1 MKIVIASGKGGTGK
15 TTLSTN
21 ISSYL
26 SKTRK
31 VILADLDVEEPN
43 SSIFIKGEIFLQ
55 EKKYKMIPVWD
66 KDKCT
71 LCNSCQENCNFN
83 SIMRLGKE
91 ILVFPELCHSCY
103 ACSELCPDSALPMKP
118 KEIGEMTHFKSSNI
132 DFIESRL
139 NIGEEQA
146 VPLISQTLKYV
157 DSVKNRNDL
166 VLFDSP
172 PGTSCSMIEVAK
184 NADRVFLVT
193 EATPFGLNDLRIA
206 VETVELL
213 DKPLY
218 VIINR
223 VGNEFD
229 GVEKYCDLEEIEIIS
244 SIPEDRE
251 IATLYSQGELII
263 DKHNAF
269 TEEIKKICYKIEEME
284 GK

>member
-1 MKIVIASGKGGTGK
+1 MKIAIASGKGGTGK

-21 ISSYL
+21 LSAFI

-43 SSIFIKGEIFLQ
+43 SSIFIKGEIYLQ
-55 EKKYKMIPVWD
+55 EKKYKMIPEWD

-83 SIMRLGKE
+83 SIMRLGE
-91 ILVFPELCHSCY
+91 DILVFPELCHSCY
-103 ACSELCPDSALPMKP
+103 ACSELCPDSALPMKS
-118 KEIGEMTHFKSSNI
+118 KEIGEMTHFKSEKL

-146 VPLISQTLKYV
+146 VPLITQTLNYV
-157 DSVKNRNDL
+157 DSIINRDDII
-166 VLFDSP
+166 LFDSP

-184 NADRVFLVT
+184 NADAVFIVT

-206 VETVELL
+206 VETVDLL
-213 DKPLY
+213 DKPFY

-223 VGNEFD
+223 ASNEYK

-244 SIPEDRE
+244 SISEDRE
-251 IATLYSQGELII
+251 IATLYSQGELLI

-269 TEEIKKICYKIEEME
+269 TEEIEKICAKIEEME
-284 GK
+284 GM